1 MGRPQRQE
9 LPDGRLAKLLEAW
22 PARVTWAQVREEDP
36 TVFRQAAIGGLL
48 LCGAILVTLL
58 WCLLTFD
65 WPMLLEL
72 PGLLEW
78 MRPLLMVVSLFGA
91 ILLWLFGVIL
101 LSLPSDTKRALAFKG
116 YAERVG
122 LTFSRFGFAS
132 PTLGVFFAEKLPG
145 LRDAARVRPPMNAE
159 PPASLFRTTY
169 VLWAG
174 RDGLHPRLQ
183 FGLAA
188 HQGDKGSPKGPRHAF
203 RYLSMRLP
211 RALPHLIIDARGNG
225 SLRSLLPG
233 SQRLQLEGDFDRY
246 FTAYVPSGYERD
258 ALELL
263 TPDVM
268 ACLIDHGRSWDIEV
282 IDDTLQLASTKLR
295 KRSDRSESA
304 AMLLFAELV
313 GAELGHQ
320 AATYSDPR
328 AKTPRVQV
336 AAQGRRLRRRSTAW
350 TTAAFIVGIGVMM
363 GYPFVLGWL
372 LDR

>member
-1 MGRPQRQE
+1 MGGRQRPAPPE
-9 LPDGRLAKLLEAW
+9 GRLTQLLAAW
-22 PARVTWAQVREEDP
+22 PSKVTWAQVREEDP
-36 TVFRQAAIGGLL
+36 TVFRQAAMGGLL
-48 LCGAILVTLL
+48 ICGAILVTLL
-58 WCLLTFD
+58 WSLLTFD
-65 WPMLLEL
+65 WPTLLEL

-78 MRPLLMVVSLFGA
+78 MRPMLMVIALFGA
-91 ILLWLFGVIL
+91 ILLWLFGGIL
-101 LSLPSDTKRALAFKG
+101 ISMPSDTKRALAFKG
-116 YAERVG
+116 YAEQVG

-145 LRDAARVRPPMNAE
+145 LRDPARVRPPMNAE

-169 VLWAG
+169 VLWVG
-174 RDGLHPRLQ
+174 QDGLNPRLQ

-188 HQGDKGSPKGPRHAF
+188 HQGDKSSPKGPRHAF

-211 RALPHLIIDARGNG
+211 RALPHLMIDARGNG

-282 IDDTLQLASTKLR
+282 IDDTLQLASTKLHR
-295 KRSDRSESA
+295 WRDRSESA

-350 TTAAFIVGIGVMM
+350 TTTAFIVGVGVMM